1 MKTRFLLPIL
11 LPMLLLATVISRAQ
25 INYYVSS
32 VEGNDTNLGT
42 PELPFRTVGRCVGT
56 WNDTVQV
63 NCHCS
68 GVFNEEVIIRKGG
81 ISPLQRNGLVAWD
94 TDNDGIRSDETF
106 VLDGEGTRNI
116 AIDVAIGARPDNVEI
131 GWVEFRNYQP
141 DGGCGGSGGAHFI
154 RMNCYG
160 SDGCA
165 DWLVHDNTFGNLA
178 QFCNVAAGQVA
189 IQPANAPNLL
199 VESNRFDSIGGFIMG
214 NIQGAGIRFRN
225 NIVGV
230 VGTGISASSATID
243 GMEISGNLFNCDG
256 NGVNAPGSSATGPQS
271 AINFSDNIQGS
282 VIRNNTF
289 NDCVTCIYFGT
300 TPETGERDNSNHVV
314 EGNII
319 RRSERVTNRYVAP
332 IVIKDKGG
340 VAIKNGAAI
349 KVRDLT
355 FRNNVILNTSNP
367 TSWVQGAAVD
377 ITSGHPYPCSNNI
390 TFANNTVHGFLWG
403 VRVDEA
409 LIGTTPYANQ
419 TNGVTLVN
427 NIFSGIRD
435 AQFTLN
441 TSGVWIGPPPAN
453 WVSNHNTFS
462 TVDKFAWGRARTLA
476 AWQALAGN
484 DSNSTL
490 CSPSYEI
497 DGRGVFRLLH
507 TDVCATDR
515 GATLPGFAADIDGDP
530 RPNGAAWDIGADEFN
545 GAKNYYVAS
554 WGSDLN
560 PGTPQAPLRT
570 IQKCVDKWNNSDWI
584 RCRCAGVFNEEVV
597 VRAGGPAP
605 DRRNQIIAWDTD
617 ADGNLADEQFVI
629 DGQGERN
636 IAIEAAF
643 PQRPDY
649 VEIAWATLQ
658 NFEPDTCGHDTPS
671 LFIKLKCSGL
681 NGCSDWWIHNNT
693 FKNLRRLCDAGS
705 ASIAIQPSYTPNL
718 LVEQNIF
725 DSVGGFIMRYVDG
738 PNIRF
743 RDNVVNIKATGLKAW
758 DKYLSNFQ
766 VTGNV
771 FNCDGNGYNNP
782 NTPGCG
788 LQTAVN
794 ISDNGQGVLIGNNI
808 FNDCVTAINLGTDT
822 RYGHRDVTNVVI
834 ENNRMHRGDAVC
846 HLYTPMIK
854 VEDISSYSTTSRDSM
869 EVRNVIMR
877 NNIIA
882 YHGTP
887 SKQLGA
893 AIDLAAGHD
902 HDFTSNFTITG
913 NTIQGYYYGIKFTE
927 AKKSVTVPYPYQI
940 NGVVLKNNILTGVR
954 DAQLTMST
962 NGAWIGTGP
971 RGVVSDYN
979 TFSTIN
985 RFRWGGGNRTIAEWR
1000 SLTGNDNHSMVGS
1013 PQLYVGGDGI
1023 YRLHPADTVARDK
1036 GTIISELSSDIDG
1049 DARPYGAGVDIAAD
1063 EESGHVA
1070 VPKFMP
1076 PASGNPITIQWH
1088 VYPNPAANFLTIETE
1103 EMEEGEL
1110 SVELLTVTMEQVLT
1124 GFNGKV
1130 ASGKQRFDLD
1140 VSMVPA
1146 GNYIVAVRTASGW
1159 GYQRATII
1167 R

>member
-1 MKTRFLLPIL
+1 MRIQFLLL
-11 LPMLLLATVISRAQ
+11 MLLLAGTASRAQ
-25 INYYVSS
+25 TNYYVSP
-32 VEGNDTNLGT
+32 EGNDANPGT
-42 PELPFRTVGRCVGT
+42 PELPFRTVGRCVGA
-56 WNDTVQV
+56 WNDTAQV
-63 NCHCS
+63 NCHCN
-68 GVFNEEVIIRKGG
+68 GVFNEEVVIRNGG
-81 ISPLQRNGLVAWD
+81 PTPAQRNALIAWD
-94 TDNDGIRSDETF
+94 TDGDGIRSDETF

-116 AIDVAIGARPDNVEI
+116 AIDVAPGARPDNVEI

-141 DGGCGGSGGAHFI
+141 DGGCGNSSGTQFI

-160 SDGCA
+160 PDGCA
-165 DWLVHDNTFGNLA
+165 DWLIHDNAFQRLA
-178 QFCNVAAGQVA
+178 PFCNVASGQVA
-189 IQPANAPNLL
+189 IQPANAPNLI
-199 VESNRFDSIGGFIMG
+199 VESNRFDSIGGFIMA

-243 GMEISGNLFNCDG
+243 GMEVSGNIFNCDG
-256 NGVNAPGSSATGPQS
+256 NGINAAGSSATGPQN
-271 AINFSDNIQGS
+271 AINFSDNVQGS

-289 NDCVTCIYFGT
+289 NDCITCLYFGT
-300 TPETGERDNSNHVV
+300 TPETGQRDNSNHLV

-340 VAIKNGAAI
+340 VSARNGAAI
-349 KVRDLT
+349 TVRDIT
-355 FRNNVILNTSNP
+355 FRNNVVLNTSNP
-367 TSWVQGAAVD
+367 TSWVQGAAMD
-377 ITSGHPYPCSNNI
+377 ITAGHPYAFSNNI
-390 TFANNTVHGFLWG
+390 FILNNTIHGFLWG
-403 VRVDEA
+403 VRIDEA
-409 LIGTTPYANQ
+409 LNGTTPYPNQ
-419 TNGVTLVN
+419 TNGVTLKN

-441 TSGVWIGPPPAN
+441 TNGVWSSPPPGN
-453 WVSNHNTFS
+453 WVSNNNTFS
-462 TVDKFAWGRARTLA
+462 TADKFAWGGTRTLA
-476 AWQALAGN
+476 AWRTLTGN
-484 DSNSTL
+484 DANSTL

-515 GATLPGFAADIDGDP
+515 GAALAGFAADIDGDL
-530 RPNGAAWDIGADEFN
+530 RPNGTAWDIGADEFN

-554 WGSDLN
+554 WGNDAN
-560 PGTPQAPLRT
+560 PGTREAPLRT
-570 IQKCVDKWNNSDWI
+570 IQKCVDKWNNTDWVS
-584 RCRCAGVFNEEVV
+584 CRCAGTFNEEVV

-617 ADGNLADEQFVI
+617 ADGNLADEQFVL
-629 DGQGERN
+629 DGQGVRN

-649 VEIAWATLQ
+649 VEIAWATIQ
-658 NFEPDTCGHDTPS
+658 NYEPDTCGHDTPS

-681 NGCSDWWIHNNT
+681 NGCSDWWIHNNN
-693 FKNLRRLCDAGS
+693 FKNLRRFCDAGS

-718 LVEQNIF
+718 LIEKNLF

-743 RDNVVNIKATGLKAW
+743 RDNIVNIKATGIKAW

-782 NTPGCG
+782 ATPGCG

-794 ISDNGQGVLIGNNI
+794 ISDNGQNVLIRDNI

-822 RYGHRDVTNVVI
+822 RYGYRDVADVVI
-834 ENNRMHRGDAVC
+834 ENNIMNRGDAVC
-846 HLYTPMIK
+846 HLYTPMVKI
-854 VEDISSYSTTSRDSM
+854 EDISSYSTTSRDSM
-869 EVRNVIMR
+869 EVRNVIVR
-877 NNIIA
+877 NNVIA

-902 HDFTSNFTITG
+902 HDFISNFTIAG
-913 NTIQGYYYGIKFTE
+913 NTIRGYFYGIKFTE
-927 AKKSVTVPYPYQI
+927 AKKSATVPYPYQI
-940 NGVVLKNNILTGVR
+940 NGVVVSNNILTGVR

-962 NGAWIGTGP
+962 NGNWIGPGP
-971 RGVVSDYN
+971 RAVASDYN

-985 RFRWGGGNRTIAEWR
+985 RFRWSGASQTLAEWR
-1000 SLTGNDNHSMVGS
+1000 SSTGNDNNSWLGS
-1013 PQLYVGGDGI
+1013 PQLYTDLSGM
-1023 YRLHPADTVARDK
+1023 YRLHPTDTVARNK
-1036 GTIISELSSDIDG
+1036 GTILSELSVDIDG
-1049 DARPYGAGVDIAAD
+1049 DARPAGSAVDIGAD
-1063 EESGHVA
+1063 EESGNVVA
-1070 VPKFMP
+1070 PKIILP
-1076 PASGNPITIQWH
+1076 TTGNSVAIQLK
-1088 VYPNPAANFLTIETE
+1088 VYPNPTTKLLTVETGE
-1103 EMEEGEL
+1103 LEEGEVA
-1110 SVELLTVTMEQVLT
+1110 VELLTVNMEQVLA

-1130 ASGKQRFDLD
+1130 SAGKHRFDFD
-1140 VSMVPA
+1140 VSDLPA
-1146 GNYIVAVRTASGW
+1146 GSYIVAVRTPWGT